1 MMGNES
7 KERMCGGSKFRHY
20 DDVMQKYLKNIAE
33 ILTVLYP
40 AEGGNGFTERN
51 LSVNFASAY
60 KSIAEAERE
69 RCAVW
74 YEFPFDGSRHYDAVI
89 INDTANE
96 ILAIE
101 AKRIK
106 SNRKID
112 GIRDDIERI
121 RQLPDKLG
129 ARLYREGDYK
139 IYGVI
144 LADVWST
151 KHASL
156 KNDAKKEFE
165 ENRFLIDC
173 FAGKEPDYRCMS
185 FDGEQCMAISEDA
198 IRSSYHLLVMTW
210 KERDLP
216 YKRATAAE

>member
-20 DDVMQKYLKNIAE
+20 DDVMQRYPKNIAD

-60 KSIAEAERE
+60 KSIADAEGE
-69 RCAVW
+69 RCVVW

-96 ILAIE
+96 IIAIE

-121 RQLPDKLG
+121 RQLPNKLG
-129 ARLYREGDYK
+129 TRLYREGDYT

-156 KNDAKKEFE
+156 KNNAKKEFE

-198 IRSSYHLLVMTW
+198 IRSSYHLLVLTW

>member
-20 DDVMQKYLKNIAE
+20 DDVMQRCLKNIAD

-60 KSIAEAERE
+60 KSIAEAEGE

-112 GIRDDIERI
+112 GIRDDIKRI
-121 RQLPDKLG
+121 RQLPNKLG
-129 ARLYREGDYK
+129 TRLYREGAYK

-144 LADVWST
+144 LADV
-151 KHASL
+151 
-156 KNDAKKEFE
+156 
-165 ENRFLIDC
+165 
-173 FAGKEPDYRCMS
+173 
-185 FDGEQCMAISEDA
+185 
-198 IRSSYHLLVMTW
+198 
-210 KERDLP
+210 
-216 YKRATAAE
+216 